1 MIENIAVRL
10 EKSCV
15 GIAGAGGLGSNAAIA
30 LIRAGVQ
37 NIVIADY
44 DNVEK
49 SNLNRQYFFAD
60 QIGMSKVEALKI
72 NALRINSDCN
82 IAAHHLKVTPE
93 NAVALFSGCDVIVE
107 AFDNAAQ
114 KIMLIE
120 TLMEQLPHVPL
131 VVGSGM
137 GGWGRSNEIQCKQ
150 LENIVLC
157 GDFETE
163 SDESHPP
170 LAPRVGIVAN
180 MQANEVLR
188 LLLEK
193 M

>member
-1 MIENIAVRL
+1 MKNIENRL
-10 EKSCV
+10 KKACV

-44 DNVEK
+44 DKVEE

-60 QIGMSKVEALKI
+60 QVGMPKVEALKT
-72 NALRINSDCN
+72 NALRINPNCN
-82 IAAHHLKVTPE
+82 ITTHYLKVTPD
-93 NAVALFSGCDVIVE
+93 NIVALFSGCDVIVE
-107 AFDNAAQ
+107 AFDKADQ

-120 TLMEQLPHVPL
+120 VLMDQLPDVPL

-137 GGWGRSNEIQCKQ
+137 GGWGKSVDIQCKQ
-150 LENIVLC
+150 LGNVVLC

-163 SDESHPP
+163 ADEAHPP

-188 LLLEK
+188 LLLERD
-193 M
+193 

>member
-1 MIENIAVRL
+1 MENVSVRL
-10 EKSCV
+10 KEVCV

-44 DNVEK
+44 DCVEK
-49 SNLNRQYFFAD
+49 SNLNRQYFFTD

-72 NALRINSDCN
+72 NALRINPDCN
-82 IAAHHLKVTPE
+82 IVTHHVKVTPD
-93 NAVALFSGCDVIVE
+93 NAVELFSGCDLIIE
-107 AFDNAAQ
+107 AFDHADQ

-120 TLMEQLPHVPL
+120 VLMERLPDTPL
-131 VVGSGM
+131 VTGSGM
-137 GGWGRSNEIQCKQ
+137 GGWGKSVEIQCKQ
-150 LENIVLC
+150 LGNVVLC

-163 SDESHPP
+163 ANESNPP

-180 MQANEVLR
+180 MQANEALRVL
-188 LLLEK
+188 LDGE
-193 M
+193 